1 MAPRPTAT
9 LIMIMIIIIIT
20 LEDRVDTVR
29 MWYPRQS
36 PEHSGGK
43 WPRMF
48 SDDNRIWTYR
58 DYLKVHNSYMYEKD
72 TIDKKDQH
80 FSSN

>member
-1 MAPRPTAT
+1 MYCITMAPRAT
-9 LIMIMIIIIIT
+9 LIMIIMVIIIIT

-58 DYLKVHNSYMYEKD
+58 DYLKVHN
-72 TIDKKDQH
+72 T
-80 FSSN
+80 